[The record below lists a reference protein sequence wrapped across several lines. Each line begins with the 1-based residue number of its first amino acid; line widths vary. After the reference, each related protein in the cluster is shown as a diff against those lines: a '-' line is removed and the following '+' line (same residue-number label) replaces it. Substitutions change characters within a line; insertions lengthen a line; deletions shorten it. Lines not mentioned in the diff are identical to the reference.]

1 MHITELQKLSAVE
14 ITPSNTRLFYY
25 SKATIPTKGQAKL
38 RLFRCGSLYEVI
50 VQINTF
56 QQYYPLLVGL
66 ADNTR
71 MGILKYDAD
80 KIKQIEASWVENMP
94 VQHPPGQLTLKYQTC
109 LPVFIWGAYVSCAP
123 HTPWGNMYRY
133 SAPMLP
139 VMKGVMDKY
148 IHKGQL
154 VRVAKVTPWISNMV
168 TYEYSAA
175 DSVPAKVRI
184 YWTHP
189 KQLRRPSDF
198 NLWRRHPQFLKR
210 NTLGQIRH

>member
-80 KIKQIEASWVENMP
+80 KIKRIEASLVENMP
-94 VQHPPGQLTLKYQTC
+94 VQPPPGQLTLKYHTC
-109 LPVFIWGAYVSCAP
+109 LPAFLWGAYVSCAP
-123 HTPWGNMYRY
+123 HTPSGDTYHY
-133 SAPMLP
+133 STPMLP
-139 VMKGVMDKY
+139 IMKGMLDKH
-148 IHKGQL
+148 IDKGQP
-154 VRVAKVTPWISNMV
+154 VRVAKATLQTWWRVNIQLLTLSLLKDEFTRPISN
-168 TYEYSAA
+168 
-175 DSVPAKVRI
+175 
-184 YWTHP
+184 
-189 KQLRRPSDF
+189 RRPSDF
-198 NLWRRHPQFLKR
+198 NHWRKHPQVLQRK
-210 NTLGQIRH
+210 TLVQIRH